1 MKRGNSARTYDA
13 VVVGGSLAGAATAI
27 HLAEAGRSVVLLEH
41 SHVFRRKAC
50 GEGLFPQGVRELG
63 RLGLLPAVL
72 ERSAQ
77 LAGVRFHA
85 GDALAAAAMGGG
97 GGLGVRRE
105 WLDPLLLGRAESAG
119 VEVRRGVT
127 ARGLLRDG
135 PRLRGVATG
144 EGDVLARVVV
154 GADGLN
160 SRLRRL
166 AALDGRWRGT
176 RYGISAH
183 IRLRRPLEPFV
194 DVHFESGY
202 ELYITPV
209 GEYDANVALLLRKPA
224 MHQFAGNLRTRYGMT
239 LRAHPALG
247 DAFEL
252 LDEPLAAGPFVA
264 SCTRPWRANLVLVG
278 DAAGFFDGITG
289 EGMSVA
295 LVSARHCA
303 AAVDRYLGAGDYA
316 AFREYAARRAALVR
330 NSNLLARV
338 SLALGS
344 RPTLARMAVRNLQR
358 QPRTFEK
365 LVAINSGEAALRS
378 VRPRDFMALAAGR

>member
-1 MKRGNSARTYDA
+1 MKGGNSAPAYDA

-27 HLAEAGRSVVLLEH
+27 HLAEAGRRVVLLEH
-41 SHVFRRKAC
+41 SHVYKRKAC

-72 ERSAQ
+72 EQPVR

-85 GDALAAAAMGGG
+85 GDAVAAATMEGG

-127 ARGLLRDG
+127 ARALLRDG
-135 PRLRGVATG
+135 PRLRGVATDA
-144 EGDVLARVVV
+144 GDVLARVVV

-160 SRLRRL
+160 SRIRRL
-166 AALDGRWRGT
+166 AALDGKRRGT

-183 IRLRRPLEPFV
+183 VRLNRPLEPFV
-194 DVHFESGY
+194 DVHFEPGY

-209 GEYDANVALLLRKPA
+209 GESDANVALLVRKPA
-224 MHQFAGNLRTRYGMT
+224 MHQFAGRLQTHYGMI

-295 LVSARHCA
+295 LVSARLCA
-303 AAVDRYLGAGDYA
+303 EAVARYLGDGDYQP
-316 AFREYAARRAALVR
+316 FREYAAHRAGLVR
-330 NSNLLARV
+330 SSNLLARV
-338 SLALGS
+338 ALALGS

-365 LVAINSGEAALRS
+365 LVAINSGEIGLRR
-378 VRPRDFMALAAGR
+378 VRPRDFMALATGH